1 LFFERPQSGEIAILV
16 QVGLESTQDEADAR
30 EFEELAISAGA
41 IPAALVVG
49 SRRLTSPR
57 FMVGS
62 GKVEEIAA
70 AIAEHHAE
78 LVLFNRTLTP
88 SQERNLEKELKCRV
102 LDRTG
107 LILDIFAQRAR
118 SHEGKLQVEL
128 AQLKHASTRL
138 VRGWTHLDRQKG
150 GIGLRGAGETQLEI
164 DQRLIGVRMKQI
176 NKQLERVR
184 SQRDQGRRARKRAE
198 IPTVSLV
205 GYTNAGKSSLFN
217 RLSGDAIYVADQLFA
232 TLDSTLRKVMVPN
245 YGNVIIADTVGFIRQ
260 LPHQLVD
267 AFRATLEET
276 IQARLLL
283 HVVDCHNDERLQ
295 LIDEVDHVLQE
306 IGADDIPR
314 LMVFNKVDLLGDL
327 QPPGIERDEKGRPIR
342 VWVSANTGAGIPDL
356 RQAISELLAEES
368 IDTTLNLSLSLSPG
382 QGRLRARFYQCGA
395 VLNESSDDDG
405 KTTLQ
410 LRLPRQDFIRLLQ
423 EAGMDPVPW
432 LPARV
437 DPATDLA
444 EATDLAPSDPLET
457 PPHGS
462 ATLDEAV

>member
-1 LFFERPQSGEIAILV
+1 MFFERPESGEVAILV
-16 QVGLESTQDEADAR
+16 QIGMESSQDEADAM

-41 IPAALVVG
+41 VPAATIIA
-49 SRRLTSPR
+49 SRRGATPR
-57 FMVGS
+57 YLIGS

-78 LVLFNRTLTP
+78 LVLFNHTLSP
-88 SQERNLEKELKCRV
+88 SQERNLEKALECRV

-176 NKQLERVR
+176 NKSLEKVR
-184 SQRDQGRRARKRAE
+184 SQRDQGRRSRKRAE

-217 RLSGDAIYVADQLFA
+217 RLSGDNIYVANQLFA
-232 TLDSTLRKVMVPN
+232 TLDSTLRKIQIPN
-245 YGNVIIADTVGFIRQ
+245 FGSAILADTVGFIRQ

-276 IQARLLL
+276 VQASLLL

-295 LIDEVDHVLQE
+295 FMEEVTAVLSE
-306 IGADDIPR
+306 IGAADIPS
-314 LMVFNKVDLLGDL
+314 LLVFNKVDLLPDMK
-327 QPPGIERDEKGRPIR
+327 PGIERDESGKPCR
-342 VWVSANTGAGIPDL
+342 VWVSAHTGAGIPDL
-356 RQAISELLAEES
+356 MQAIAELLGEDVITIS
-368 IDTTLNLSLSLSPG
+368 VTLDPDKG
-382 QGRLRARFYQCGA
+382 KLRARFYQCGA
-395 VLNESSDDDG
+395 VLAEQTDESGHTVLD
-405 KTTLQ
+405 
-410 LRLPRQDFIRLLQ
+410 LRLPREDFSRMLK
-423 EAGMDPVPW
+423 EAGMNPELYFPETGQEAPPSSDQTAG
-432 LPARV
+432 PAHPESGLQT
-437 DPATDLA
+437 PAGLGN
-444 EATDLAPSDPLET
+444 P
-457 PPHGS
+457 
-462 ATLDEAV
+462 LDEAV